1 MKERLSLII
10 GWPFTGAQPTPKR
23 PTDDTCE
30 RRLVADKRTLAG
42 HRRSHFGLL
51 SHFESIVY
59 LDPEVSHGA
68 FDFCMAQE

>member
-1 MKERLSLII
+1 MTAFSINRT
-10 GWPFTGAQPTPKR
+10 TGVA
-23 PTDDTCE
+23 
-30 RRLVADKRTLAG
+30 ADKRTLAG

-68 FDFCMAQE
+68 SNFCMAQEQFGPAPANTGHAATLKF